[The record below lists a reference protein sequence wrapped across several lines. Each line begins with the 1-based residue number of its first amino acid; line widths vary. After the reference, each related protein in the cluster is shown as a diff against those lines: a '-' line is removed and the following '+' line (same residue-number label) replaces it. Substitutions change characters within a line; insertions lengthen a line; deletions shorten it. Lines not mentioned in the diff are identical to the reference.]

1 MPRGPIPTISE
12 RGSCELAPGAA
23 FQLAMADRFSLQ
35 RARRCAGIGALVLVC
50 LGQALAAEAPAGTL
64 AGPALLAALRA
75 GGLIIYFRH
84 TSTDFGQNDEQ
95 MSGYEDCARQ
105 RNLTDQGRDEARR
118 IGAEIKRLGLPI
130 GEVLASPFCR
140 TMETARLIFGRAQA
154 TAAVRGGP
162 ARPDSPD
169 RYAELKQLLSTP
181 PAPGTD
187 LVIASHGN
195 PFAAVA
201 GTPYLAEGEAA
212 IIRPLGA
219 QGFAIVARVRKDE
232 WEKLAPS
239 ASSTAPKW
247 LPFRAVSAG

>member
-1 MPRGPIPTISE
+1 M
-12 RGSCELAPGAA
+12 AA
-23 FQLAMADRFSLQ
+23 RLSTLGRYAAIAALMVALF
-35 RARRCAGIGALVLVC
+35 AR
-50 LGQALAAEAPAGTL
+50 ALAAEAPPPTL
-64 AGPALLAALRA
+64 AGPALRAALRA

-95 MSGYEDCARQ
+95 MTGYEDCARQ
-105 RNLTDQGRDEARR
+105 RNLTDQGREEARR
-118 IGAEIKRLGLPI
+118 IGAEIERLGLPI
-130 GEVLASPFCR
+130 GDVLASPFCR
-140 TMETARLIFGRAQA
+140 TMETAKLMFGRAQA

-169 RYAELKQLLSTP
+169 RYAELKKLLSTP

-212 IIRPLGA
+212 VIRPLGT